1 MIEKVGQNLS
11 PKFKQVGYGRSKCR
25 DESPYLL
32 QGERDVIRL
41 RNPTEDKRALRR
53 MLTSAD
59 RIRLNSAL
67 IVGCLVFRLISGYT
81 GERLI
86 PSLRRKDCTLRALVL
101 AVTSLWP
108 HKVGSRVEI

>member
-1 MIEKVGQNLS
+1 MFELIGINRGMIEKVGQNLS

-59 RIRLNSAL
+59 PNLGA
-67 IVGCLVFRLISGYT
+67 
-81 GERLI
+81 
-86 PSLRRKDCTLRALVL
+86 
-101 AVTSLWP
+101 
-108 HKVGSRVEI
+108 